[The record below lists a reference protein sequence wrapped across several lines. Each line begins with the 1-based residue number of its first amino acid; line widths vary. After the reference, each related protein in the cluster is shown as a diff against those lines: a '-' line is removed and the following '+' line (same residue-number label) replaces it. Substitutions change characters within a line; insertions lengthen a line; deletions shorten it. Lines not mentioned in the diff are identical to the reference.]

1 MKKFIPAAIIV
12 AAGLTLVGCG
22 ASDSTSTSAT
32 SPTSPSTTE
41 ARRQTTTTVSQSIMI
56 DAYVLAM
63 RDWFGPSLTRSTA
76 IELGQTMC
84 DTIDEY
90 GTVSETVDGV
100 IASGKFRGME
110 GDVGYVMGTAIP
122 VFCPEYEA
130 EARRL
135 FR

>member
-1 MKKFIPAAIIV
+1 MKKLLPAV
-12 AAGLTLVGCG
+12 VVAGLILAGCAG
-22 ASDSTSTSAT
+22 SDSTSASSE
-32 SPTSPSTTE
+32 SPTTTIT
-41 ARRQTTTTVSQSIMI
+41 RRQTTTTISQSVLI

-84 DTIDEY
+84 DTIDDY
-90 GTVSETVDGV
+90 GTVAATVDGV
-100 IASGKFRGME
+100 IASGEFRGME